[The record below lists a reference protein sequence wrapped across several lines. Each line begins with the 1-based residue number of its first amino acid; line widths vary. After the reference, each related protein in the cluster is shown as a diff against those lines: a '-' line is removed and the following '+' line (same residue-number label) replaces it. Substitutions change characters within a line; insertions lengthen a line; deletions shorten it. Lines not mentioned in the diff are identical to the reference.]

1 MQAAPLLPTG
11 AAAPAATSASVTGRT
26 WRLRDG
32 GMTADARDR
41 VAAALAQRCAV
52 PIVVAEMMAARGI
65 GLDEAA
71 GFLDPKLRDQMPDPH
86 VLRDMEAAAGRIA
99 DALARREKIAI
110 FGDYDVDGATSS
122 ALLFRYL
129 TAVGGDVTVYIPDR
143 LSEGYGPNAVALSGL
158 KEAGVSLVV
167 TVDCGA
173 TAFEPLDHARD
184 LGLGM
189 IVVDHHKSEARLPA
203 ADAVVN
209 PNRLDDSSGLGHMA
223 AVGLAFMLA
232 VAVNRTLRAGGHF
245 AGGAE
250 PDLIALLDLV
260 AVGTV
265 CDVVPL
271 TGINR
276 ALVSQGLKV
285 LAGRG
290 NPGFAALADV
300 ARLDQAPGAYH
311 AGFVIGPRIN
321 AGGRVGTAGLGAELL
336 RTDDAGRAVEL
347 AAILDR
353 LNGERQVLEA
363 TALEQALVRC
373 DNADDTDD
381 GIARILF
388 VADPAWHAGI
398 VGIVAARLKDR
409 FHRPAFVGTHDG
421 DMIKASGRS
430 VSGVDL
436 GAIVIAA
443 RQAGLVEAGGGHAMA
458 AGLTLRA
465 ERAEEF
471 RAFAD
476 ARIADQLGGAA
487 LTPRVDYDAT
497 LAVGGATLDL
507 AATLDRLGPF
517 GAGNPTP
524 KFVLA
529 NAMVADARPMGRDQT
544 HLRCRLT
551 GHDGRALDV
560 VAFRALP
567 GPIGTTLI
575 ERVGA
580 TVDVVGKLDR
590 NRWQGRDR
598 VRFTV
603 DDVAIPAGSG

>member
-1 MQAAPLLPTG
+1 MPAAPLLKTESGVPS
-11 AAAPAATSASVTGRT
+11 AHASVTGRT

-32 GMTADARDR
+32 GLEPEARNR
-41 VAAALAQRCAV
+41 MAAALAQRCGV
-52 PIVVAEMMAARGI
+52 PIVIAELMAARGI

-86 VLRDMEAAAGRIA
+86 VLQDMEAAAARVA
-99 DALARREKIAI
+99 DAVAGHEKIAI

-122 ALLFRYL
+122 ALLYRYL
-129 TAVGGDVTVYIPDR
+129 TAAGGNVTVYIPDR
-143 LSEGYGPNAVALSGL
+143 LSEGYGPNAAALTALMEGG
-158 KEAGVSLVV
+158 ASLVV

-173 TAFEPLDHARD
+173 TAFEPLDHARA
-184 LGLGM
+184 LGLGV

-209 PNRLDDSSGLGHMA
+209 PNRLDDTSGLGHMA

-232 VAVNRTLRAGGHF
+232 VAVNRTLRTRGHF
-245 AGGAE
+245 ATTRE

-300 ARLDQAPGAYH
+300 ARLDEAPGAYH

-336 RTDDAGRAVEL
+336 RTDAADRTAEL
-347 AAILDR
+347 ASILNR
-353 LNGERQVLEA
+353 LNAERQALEA
-363 TALEQALVRC
+363 AALEQALARC
-373 DNADDTDD
+373 ESAAEAD
-381 GIARILF
+381 ARLLF

-409 FHRPAFVGTHDG
+409 FHRPAFVGNQDG
-421 DMIKASGRS
+421 DVIKASGRS
-430 VSGVDL
+430 VSGVDM

-443 RQAGLVEAGGGHAMA
+443 RQAGLVEGGGGHAMA
-458 AGLTLRA
+458 AGLTLHADRA
-465 ERAEEF
+465 DDF
-471 RAFAD
+471 RAFAEE
-476 ARIADQLGGAA
+476 RIADQLGNTPLA
-487 LTPRVDYDAT
+487 PRVDYDAR

-507 AATLDRLGPF
+507 ATELERLGPF

-524 KFVLA
+524 KFMLS

-544 HLRCRLT
+544 HLRCRLS
-551 GHDGRALDV
+551 GHDGRTLDV

-567 GPIGTTLI
+567 GPIGTTLM
-575 ERVGA
+575 ERIGA
-580 TVDVVGKLDR
+580 TVDVVGKLER
-590 NRWQGRDR
+590 NRWQGRER
-598 VRFTV
+598 VRFTIE
-603 DDVAIPAGSG
+603 DVAIPAVGG